1 MKIFKSENLNNIT
14 FFFQTAL
21 CIVYFFKEKKK
32 KPYLTCDT
40 GLLYPEVFLECQCV
54 YLAGVRIFR
63 ITVIVPEF

>member
-21 CIVYFFKEKKK
+21 CIVYFFKEKK